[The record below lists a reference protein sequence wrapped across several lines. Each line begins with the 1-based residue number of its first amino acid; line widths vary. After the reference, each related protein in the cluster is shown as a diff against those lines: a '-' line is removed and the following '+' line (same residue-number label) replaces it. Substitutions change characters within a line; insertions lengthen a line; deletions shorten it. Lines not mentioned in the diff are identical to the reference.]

1 MEERRNKKH
10 IIIASKHFLNRL
22 GIKTLLSVIGMEAEI
37 YEVFDFEKIK
47 GSVTADSGVDFILL
61 SEDILPQ
68 DHDEMMQQIND
79 GCSQNRIMVIGEP
92 ALNKYPN
99 LFFVNNTGGRKEVL
113 DQFQSF
119 FYDRD
124 QKTSAEESLLTDR
137 EVEVLRKVAQGKAN
151 KEIADKLFISI
162 NTVITHRKNI
172 TEKLGIKTIA
182 GLTVYAIMNG
192 IVNPEEVKY

>member
-1 MEERRNKKH
+1 MKDRRNKKH

-22 GIKTLLSVIGMEAEI
+22 GIKTLLSVVGLEAEI
-37 YEVFDFEKIK
+37 YEISDFEKIK
-47 GSVTADSGVDFILL
+47 ESVTVDSGVDFIILC
-61 SEDILPQ
+61 EDILPN
-68 DHDEMMQQIND
+68 DNSDIMKQIND
-79 GCSQNRIMVIGEP
+79 GCSQRRIMMIGGEHL
-92 ALNKYPN
+92 AKYPN
-99 LFFVNNTGGRKEVL
+99 LFFVNNTGGRKEML
-113 DQFQSF
+113 NQFQSF

-124 QKTSAEESLLTDR
+124 QSENDSESLLTDR
-137 EVEVLRKVAQGKAN
+137 EIEVLCKVAQGNAN

-192 IVNPEEVKY
+192 IINPEEVKY

>member
-1 MEERRNKKH
+1 VVDRRNKVH
-10 IIIASKHFLNRL
+10 IIIASKHFLTRL
-22 GIKTLLSVIGMEAEI
+22 GIRKVLDSIALNAEI
-37 YEVFDFEKIK
+37 YEVSDFDKIK
-47 GSVTADSGVDFILL
+47 DSVTAESGVDFILL

-68 DHDEMMQQIND
+68 DSKELMQQIND
-79 GCSQNRIMVIGEP
+79 GCSQKRIMIIGSGE
-92 ALNKYPN
+92 LNIYPN
-99 LFFVNNTGGRKEVL
+99 LFFVDIEGGRKETI

-119 FYDRD
+119 FYDRNKKEEAD
-124 QKTSAEESLLTDR
+124 ESLLTER

-192 IVNPEEVKY
+192 VINPEEVKF